1 MAPSGTCN
9 AGCPFGR
16 AANGDAITLWGEI
29 FNTNNFVLKA
39 NRYSAQSG
47 TWDSGQIISAS
58 TGNILIENPQL
69 AVSTN
74 GNAVAI
80 WEQYSDVVIR
90 KDIWASYYTA
100 GGGWSAA
107 TLVESDNTGRAVT
120 PQVAID
126 ANGNAKAVWVQ
137 FDASLNTSIM
147 VSATSNGNWSTPSA
161 LEAGTGTVRSSP
173 QIAFGANGQA
183 MAVWSSYTGPG
194 NSLRASVFTGTWA
207 APVSVWSESVL
218 SQLILKP
225 RVVLDANG
233 NAIAV
238 WQEPTGNG
246 GTGTYLNIKANRYV
260 AGMGWGTAELIE
272 WNQYDASHPRIAM
285 DANGNAMVVWVQ
297 SDSVTPHVWANLYS
311 VSSNSWGASPIN
323 LQTGAVGSGG
333 TGSVYGASP
342 AFVPIDIAFDA
353 NGNAMAVWSEFTVS
367 TPGRIFVNRY
377 TPGSGWGLL
386 NDNAIPQISITGAN
400 MGEGASYPR
409 VAFDTNGGA
418 LVVWTQYVAGTD
430 RLWFNL
436 YQ

>member
-39 NRYSAQSG
+39 NHYSAQTG
-47 TWDSGQIISAS
+47 TWNSGQIISAS
-58 TGNILIENPQL
+58 TGNILIGNPQL

-80 WEQYSDVVIR
+80 WEQYSDTISR

-100 GGGWSAA
+100 GVGWSAA

-126 ANGNAKAVWVQ
+126 GNGNAIAVWVQ
-137 FDASLNTSIM
+137 FDASSNTSIM
-147 VSATSNGNWSTPSA
+147 VSSTSNGGWSVPSA
-161 LEAGTGTVRSSP
+161 LETGTGTVRSNP
-173 QIAFGANGQA
+173 QIAFGANGHA

-194 NSLRASVFTGTWA
+194 NSVRARAFTGTWA
-207 APVSVWSESVL
+207 APATAWSETAL
-218 SQLILKP
+218 SQLDLRP

-246 GTGTYLNIKANRYV
+246 GTGTSLNIKANRYV
-260 AGMGWGTAELIE
+260 AGVGWGTAELIE
-272 WNQYDASHPRIAM
+272 WNQYEASHPRIAM

-311 VSSNSWGASPIN
+311 VSSNSWGADPIN
-323 LQTGAVGSGG
+323 LQTGTTASGG
-333 TGSVYGASP
+333 MGSVFGASP
-342 AFVPIDIAFDA
+342 AFLPIDIAFDA
-353 NGNAMAVWSEFTVS
+353 NGNALAVWSESTIS
-367 TPGRIFVNRY
+367 TPGRIFVNQY
-377 TPGSGWGLL
+377 TPGIGWGLL
-386 NDNAIPQISITGAN
+386 SNNAIPQISITGAN
-400 MGEGASYPR
+400 MGEGAGSPR
-409 VAFDTNGGA
+409 VAFDANRNA
-418 LVVWTQYVAGTD
+418 LVVWSQGVSGSA
-430 RLWFNL
+430 RLWFNS